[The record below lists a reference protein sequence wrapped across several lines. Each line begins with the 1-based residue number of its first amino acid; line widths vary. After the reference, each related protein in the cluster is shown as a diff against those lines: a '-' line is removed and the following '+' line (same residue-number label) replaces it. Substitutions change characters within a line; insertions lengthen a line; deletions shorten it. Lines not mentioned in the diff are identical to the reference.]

1 MILSDALAGSG
12 DRRAQG
18 AAAASHGLRGSVART
33 RDAVEALAP
42 RWRGLERFS
51 DGFNLFQS
59 LGWARAVFD
68 FEMARGNVD
77 FDPVIATIEDG
88 QRLVGVLPLERV
100 RTGARSLLV
109 PLGHAFAQISDLL
122 LDGRVDPAMAVG
134 RLLKAAR
141 EAAPSDGVS
150 LLKVR
155 DGSALASG
163 MPRTHIRTGEEQGAP
178 YVALDTFPDFAA
190 YFATVRT
197 KTRKNMRNARNR
209 LERDGA
215 VEHRVVTELAEQ
227 LALIERTLEGRADRL
242 KEQGLTSRAFRDSG
256 FVEFCRSLVGR
267 PDMGLLAFS
276 LNHQDRP
283 LAEQWGFVH
292 GGRYYAFVASR
303 DFSHSDESPGKLHLR
318 EILEACAGQ
327 GIRGCDL
334 GVPVMPYK
342 LTFAT
347 ETVTLR
353 DYALPMTPRGWL
365 VIQLWDVMMRP
376 GLKRLVL
383 AMPARLRARLMRVA
397 GHGNQ
402 AEVTPAAQA
411 SDENMSEGD

>member
-1 MILSDALAGSG
+1 MSLVDVLAGSP
-12 DRRAQG
+12 DRRASG
-18 AAAASHGLRGSVART
+18 AVAASHGLRGSVVRSREDLEVLAAR
-33 RDAVEALAP
+33 
-42 RWRGLERFS
+42 WQGLERFS
-51 DGFNLFQS
+51 DRFNLFQS

-68 FEMARGNVD
+68 FEAARGNRD

-100 RTGARSLLV
+100 RTGARTLLV
-109 PLGHAFAQISDLL
+109 PLGHAFVQISDVL
-122 LDGRVDPAMAVG
+122 LDARVEPAQAVG
-134 RLLKAAR
+134 RLLKAANA
-141 EAAPSDGVS
+141 AAPSDGVS

-155 DGSALASG
+155 DGSALALG

-178 YVALDTFPDFAA
+178 YVALETFPDFAA

-215 VEHRVVTELAEQ
+215 VEHRVVTDAAEQ

-242 KEQGLTSRAFRDSG
+242 KEQGLTSRAFRDGG
-256 FVEFCRSLVGR
+256 FVDFCRSLVGR
-267 PDMGLLAFS
+267 DDMGLLAFS
-276 LNHQDRP
+276 LNHRDRP

-318 EILEACAGQ
+318 EILEACAARGF
-327 GIRGCDL
+327 RGCDL

-347 ETVTLR
+347 HTVAVR

-365 VIQLWDVMMRP
+365 VIQLWDVRLRP
-376 GLKRLVL
+376 GLKRLAL
-383 AMPARLRARLMRVA
+383 AMPAGLRARLMRIL

-402 AEVTPAAQA
+402 TKDASAPGNQDEAAA
-411 SDENMSEGD
+411 DMD

>member
-1 MILSDALAGSG
+1 MSLVDALAGPH
-12 DRRAQG
+12 DRRASD
-18 AAAASHGLRGSVART
+18 AATASHGLASSVIRT
-33 RDAVEALAP
+33 REGLQPLAP
-42 RWRGLERFS
+42 RWQGLERFS
-51 DGFNLFQS
+51 DRYNLFQG
-59 LGWARAVFD
+59 LGWSRAVFD
-68 FEMARGNVD
+68 FEAARGNKA

-88 QRLVGVLPLERV
+88 QRLVGILPLERV
-100 RTGARSLLV
+100 RTGARTLLV
-109 PLGHAFAQISDLL
+109 PLGHAFVQISDVL
-122 LDGRVDPAMAVG
+122 LDARIDPAQAVG
-134 RLLKAAR
+134 RLLKAANA
-141 EAAPSDGVS
+141 AAPSDGVS

-155 DGSALASG
+155 DGSALALG

-178 YVALDTFPDFAA
+178 YVALDAFPDFAA

-209 LERDGA
+209 LEREGA
-215 VEHRVVTELAEQ
+215 VEHRVVTEPSEQ

-242 KEQGLTSRAFRDSG
+242 KEQGLTSRAFRDGG
-256 FVEFCRSLVGR
+256 FVDFCRSLVGR
-267 PDMGLLAFS
+267 DDTGLLAFS
-276 LNHQDRP
+276 LNHRDRP

-318 EILEACAGQ
+318 EILEACAGR
-327 GIRGCDL
+327 GLRGCDL

-347 ETVTLR
+347 ETIAVR

-365 VIQLWDVMMRP
+365 VIQLWDVMIRP
-376 GLKRLVL
+376 GLKRLAL
-383 AMPARLRARLMRVA
+383 AMPAGIRAGLMRML

-402 AEVTPAAQA
+402 GRDALGTGNRDEAAA
-411 SDENMSEGD
+411 DRD